1 MMLAD
6 IFEKIMTMFGGKDD
20 PNAKNKK
27 IIRDIKKG
35 LKKNSKLYNVKK
47 DEVTVS
53 LAQFFYSL
61 YNIVAPFSD
70 MLGTIETSKEFK
82 RMIVENYLSQKQLE
96 AVDRLS
102 AEEINTRLSGS
113 KNVKLSA
120 SQIQKEIIG
129 LVSSFSSD
137 LTNQINNSFS
147 LMLIFKE
154 LSCFNYYF
162 LLKKFDSRLPNYDF
176 IYKPKFTDISATYV
190 GEDLKDF
197 LEVLSIFNASS
208 NWKEIFS
215 IFTKYRSNMSIDLK
229 PWNKV
234 IKSIQEIKNS
244 NILLNIV
251 KVVDEDPYYEVKSL
265 FNDNY
270 IVEDYIKAI
279 RDDAEEALRNVMK
292 QKKEQAITKY
302 IEMIFGDVNS
312 VDRSKFYTRLA
323 NITYEKK
330 EISTYTYVD
339 SINYLRAYY
348 LDYFKTETKT
358 VIEVLLIKGQWS
370 THVTSQEFSEAFHK
384 IQEFLPM
391 TIELDNSLADEEGVG
406 SRIKTMLRKSGKD
419 MIAKNALD
427 SEIQTVNKQAKKI
440 VEGSVSNLVILG
452 NVIKGILEEYKLG
465 KVETLVNWKDL
476 QTSQDVPLEEM
487 MLKTYKK
494 LFYLVQLIQQ
504 TIKGK

>member
-1 MMLAD
+1 MLAD
-6 IFEKIMTMFGGKDD
+6 LLEKIMVLFGGKDD

-27 IIRDIKKG
+27 IIKDIKKG

-47 DEVTVS
+47 DDVTVS
-53 LAQFFYSL
+53 LAYFFYNL
-61 YNIVAPFSD
+61 YKIVAPFSD

-102 AEEINTRLSGS
+102 VEEINQRLTGS

-137 LTNQINNSFS
+137 LTNQINNSYS

-176 IYKPKFTDISATYV
+176 VYKPTFSDINATYV

-208 NWKEIFS
+208 NWKD
-215 IFTKYRSNMSIDLK
+215 IFTIFAKYRSNMSIDLK
-229 PWNKV
+229 QWNKV

-270 IVEDYIKAI
+270 IVEDYIKSI

-292 QKKEQAITKY
+292 QKKDQAVIKY
-302 IEMIFGDVNS
+302 IELIFGDISAVE
-312 VDRSKFYTRLA
+312 RSKFYTKLA

-330 EISTYTYVD
+330 EISSYTYVD
-339 SINYLRAYY
+339 PINFLRAYY
-348 LDYFKTETKT
+348 LDYFKTETKI
-358 VIEVLLIKGQWS
+358 VIEILLIKGQWA

-384 IQEFLPM
+384 IQEFLPK
-391 TIELDNSLADEEGVG
+391 TIELDNSLSDDEVMG
-406 SRIKTMLRKSGKD
+406 SKIKTMLRKSGKD
-419 MIAKNALD
+419 MIAKNSLD
-427 SEIQTVNKQAKKI
+427 SEIKTINKQAKVI
-440 VEGSVSNLVILG
+440 VEGAMSNLVILG
-452 NVIKGILEEYKLG
+452 NVIKSILEEYKLG
-465 KVETLVNWKDL
+465 KVETIVNWKDL
-476 QTSQDVPLEEM
+476 QSSQEEPLEEM

-504 TIKGK
+504 TIKGV